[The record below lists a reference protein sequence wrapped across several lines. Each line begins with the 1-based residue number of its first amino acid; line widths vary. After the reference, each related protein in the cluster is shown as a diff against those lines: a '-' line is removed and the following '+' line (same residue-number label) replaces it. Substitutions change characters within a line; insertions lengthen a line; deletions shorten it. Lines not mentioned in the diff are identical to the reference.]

1 MSRSFRSPATS
12 RTALW
17 SRLAVVLLALLQIV
31 APTWHVCD
39 MGGHCAG
46 RAMHAGGHHEEYAE
60 GSSNTALRPFICACA
75 GNPDSHP
82 APANWPKWNEHL
94 IGHGDPFCLARLLQT
109 MPATQAAGMPPLVIR
124 FVSLPAE
131 YVASPTSAPQ
141 TLTGDFPARGP
152 PSFSL

>member
-1 MSRSFRSPATS
+1 MPRPFRSSAVP

-17 SRLAVVLLALLQIV
+17 SRFLVVLLALLQVV

-39 MGGHCAG
+39 MGGHCASMS
-46 RAMHAGGHHEEYAE
+46 RHAGGHHEDYAE
-60 GSSNTALRPFICACA
+60 GSSNTPLRPFICACA
-75 GNPDSHP
+75 GNPNQHP
-82 APANWPKWNEHL
+82 VPANWPKWNEHL
-94 IGHGDPFCLARLLQT
+94 TGHDDPFCLARLLQT

-131 YVASPTSAPQ
+131 YVATPSSSPKEAP
-141 TLTGDFPARGP
+141 GDFPARGP